1 MRSLAERLLVVAA
14 LGVLLASVVMVWA
27 DVVRSVRHPGHGVT
41 SSVEPD
47 AIVWGNRVFRS
58 PSELQRWLHSRGASY
73 SHWRRRFPAEA
84 RVLEHRPPLPATTAT
99 LTNAASR
106 AATTA
111 PDSSAA
117 TTATSERVGPAATI
131 AVAKRRATRAGPKG
145 VTKRAAA
152 PATVGGVIGIT
163 MLWFLVVAA
172 IGVLVA
178 VALRADGRAL
188 FGRAT
193 RLAARRSVEA
203 ITFAVRSIVSAACEL
218 DRAETDTGDLV
229 LAAITL
235 CISVGI
241 GMAVASVI

>member
-1 MRSLAERLLVVAA
+1 MRSLPKRLLVVAA

-27 DVVRSVRHPGHGVT
+27 DVVRTVRHPGHGVT
-41 SSVEPD
+41 SSLEPD

-73 SHWRRRFPAEA
+73 SHWRMRFPAEA

-99 LTNAASR
+99 LTNAVST
-106 AATTA
+106 AATTE

-117 TTATSERVGPAATI
+117 TTATSERVEPAATTSI
-131 AVAKRRATRAGPKG
+131 AKRRATPAGPKG
-145 VTKRAAA
+145 VIKRAAA
-152 PATVGGVIGIT
+152 PATVRAVIEST
-163 MLWFLVVAA
+163 MLWLLVVAA
-172 IGVLVA
+172 IGVLMA
-178 VALRADGRAL
+178 LALRADGRAL
-188 FGRAT
+188 VGRAM

-203 ITFAVRSIVSAACEL
+203 ITFAVDSIVSAAREL
-218 DRAETDTGDLV
+218 DRPETDTGDLV